1 MMSYYPYRFVMN
13 YKGGVDDPYAQKILY
28 TFNSPRSHQGYM
40 ATYVSE
46 EHFEHRFN
54 IKKSTYILLRRK
66 AMQENPNLEHQIQER
81 SIQLYPYF
89 E

>member
-1 MMSYYPYRFVMN
+1 
-13 YKGGVDDPYAQKILY
+13 
-28 TFNSPRSHQGYM
+28 M

-81 SIQLYPYF
+81 FIQLYPYF